1 MQGKELTLQLSQD
14 FSMAICILLSNF
26 AVLHSNF
33 KILTIKKGKP
43 EDTNGFV
50 IFNNEYILVTWGW
63 GPT

>member
-26 AVLHSNF
+26 AVLHGNF

-43 EDTNGFV
+43 EDTN
-50 IFNNEYILVTWGW
+50 EYIIVT
-63 GPT
+63 